1 MKKHWST
8 EVFVFTLMGLIPV
21 VLFSSWVTT
30 VLWTWFMLPFGAPR
44 LTLAWAVGLGCLV
57 SHFLPKPK
65 IDDSELTCLVSNFLP
80 KPKIDDSEL
89 MIEKSLARFI
99 QHVLCAVLLLGLG
112 WIAHLCM

>member
-65 IDDSELTCLVSNFLP
+65 IDDSELT
-80 KPKIDDSEL
+80 
-89 MIEKSLARFI
+89 IEKSLALFI